1 MSQAT
6 VGQAFASGP
15 ARPRRY
21 TAVAIVLHWGIG
33 LAILFMLGL
42 GLVMTQLTLKPATLF
57 ALYQL
62 HKSVGITVLWLVAVR
77 IAWRLGHP
85 PPPLPA
91 NSPKLERRA
100 AHGAHLLLYAFM
112 LAMPLTGWAMVSASR
127 YNIPTVLF
135 GVVPW
140 PHLPVLPT
148 LHDKAAVEA
157 ALKTVHALVAFTL
170 IGFIGLHAA
179 AALRHQF
186 AKRDDV
192 LWRMLPLWRR
202 PSTSL

>member
-6 VGQAFASGP
+6 VGTDVSAYTGH
-15 ARPRRY
+15 PRRY
-21 TAVAIVLHWGIG
+21 TAVAIVLHWLVG

-42 GLVMTQLTLKPATLF
+42 GLAMTQLTLNPATLF
-57 ALYQL
+57 GMYQL
-62 HKSVGITVLWLVAVR
+62 HKSVGITVLALVALR

-85 PPPLPA
+85 PPLLPA
-91 NSPKLERRA
+91 GLPRIERRA
-100 AHGAHLLLYAFM
+100 AHATHLALYAFM
-112 LAMPLTGWAMVSASR
+112 LAMPLTGWAMVSASVF
-127 YNIPTVLF
+127 NIPTVLF

-140 PHLPVLPT
+140 PHLPVLPA

-157 ALKTVHALVAFTL
+157 ALKTVHALIAFTL
-170 IGFIGLHAA
+170 IGLIGLHAA

-202 PSTSL
+202 PSTTP

>member
-1 MSQAT
+1 MSEAT
-6 VGQAFASGP
+6 AGTAYVSG
-15 ARPRRY
+15 AVRPQRY
-21 TAVAIVLHWGIG
+21 TAVAIVLHWAIG

-42 GLVMTQLTLKPATLF
+42 GLVMTQLSLKPATLF
-57 ALYQL
+57 AMYQL
-62 HKSVGITVLWLVAVR
+62 HKSVGITILLLVAVR
-77 IAWRLGHP
+77 IAWRLANP

-91 NSPKLERRA
+91 SVPKLERRA

-140 PHLPVLPT
+140 PHLPVLST

-157 ALKTVHALVAFTL
+157 ALKTVHALIAFTL
-170 IGFIGLHAA
+170 IGFIALHVG
-179 AALRHQF
+179 AALRHQLS
-186 AKRDDV
+186 KHDDV

-202 PSTSL
+202 RSTTT

>member
-1 MSQAT
+1 MSEAT
-6 VGQAFASGP
+6 AGATYTSG
-15 ARPRRY
+15 AVRPKRY
-21 TAVAIVLHWGIG
+21 TAVAIVLHWSIG

-42 GLVMTQLTLKPATLF
+42 GLAMTQLTIKPATLF
-57 ALYQL
+57 SMYQL
-62 HKSVGITVLWLVAVR
+62 HKSVGITILLLVAVR

-91 NSPKLERRA
+91 GLPRIERRA
-100 AHGAHLLLYAFM
+100 AHSAHLLLYAFM

-135 GVVPW
+135 GAVPW
-140 PHLPVLPT
+140 PHLPVLST

-157 ALKTVHALVAFTL
+157 VLKIVHALIAFTL

-179 AALRHQF
+179 AALRHQI

-202 PSTSL
+202 PSTTP